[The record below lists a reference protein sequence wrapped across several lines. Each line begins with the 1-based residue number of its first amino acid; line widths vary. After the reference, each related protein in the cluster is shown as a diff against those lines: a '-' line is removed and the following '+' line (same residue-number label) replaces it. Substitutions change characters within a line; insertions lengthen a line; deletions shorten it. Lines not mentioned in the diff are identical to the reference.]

1 MGHLRGIVL
10 HSGSG
15 DNDAW
20 TMKTILTI
28 GNNPLVVVLSS
39 LFGAGAIGYLDAALG
54 EVIKWLIPVF
64 MIILADLVTGVSA
77 AKARGEAVRFSKG
90 ARRTINKLMSY
101 SCWLICCVALNQC
114 YGTHWIAWVGMGIVF
129 LIEGTSFLS
138 NLLEPHGIRLSIRGL
153 LRVIGGK
160 IHVDNL
166 DEVIEK

>member
-1 MGHLRGIVL
+1 
-10 HSGSG
+10 
-15 DNDAW
+15 
-20 TMKTILTI
+20 MKTILTI
-28 GNNPLVVVLSS
+28 GNNPVVVLLSS

-54 EVIKWLIPVF
+54 EVMHWLIPVV

-114 YGTHWIAWVGMGIVF
+114 YDTRWVAWVGMGIVF

-138 NLLEPHGIRLSIRGL
+138 NLLEPHGIRLSVRGL
-153 LRVIGGK
+153 LRVVGEK
-160 IHVDNL
+160 IKVEHL

>member
-1 MGHLRGIVL
+1 
-10 HSGSG
+10 
-15 DNDAW
+15 
-20 TMKTILTI
+20 MKTILTI
-28 GNNPLVVVLSS
+28 GNNPLVMVLSS

-54 EVIKWLIPVF
+54 DVIKWLIPVI

-114 YGTHWIAWVGMGIVF
+114 YGTHWIAWVGMGAVF
-129 LIEGTSFLS
+129 LIEGISFFS
-138 NLLEPHGIRLSIRGL
+138 NLLEPHGLKLSVTGI

-160 IHVDNL
+160 FHVDNL
-166 DEVIEK
+166 DDIINKK

>member
-1 MGHLRGIVL
+1 MGHLRGIVPRA
-10 HSGSG
+10 GG

-20 TMKTILTI
+20 TMKTILAI
-28 GNNPLVVVLSS
+28 GNNPVVVLLSS
-39 LFGAGAIGYLDAALG
+39 LFGAGAIGYLDATLAD
-54 EVIKWLIPVF
+54 VIKWLIPVV

-101 SCWLICCVALNQC
+101 SCWLICCVALNTC
-114 YGTHWIAWVGMGIVF
+114 YGTHWVAWVGMGIVF

>member
-1 MGHLRGIVL
+1 MGHLRGPL
-10 HSGSG
+10 PCGRG

-20 TMKTILTI
+20 TMKTILAI

-39 LFGAGAIGYLDAALG
+39 LFGVGAIGYLDATLAD
-54 EVIKWLIPVF
+54 VIKWLIPVV

-77 AKARGEAVRFSKG
+77 AKARGEVVRFSKG

-129 LIEGTSFLS
+129 LIEGISFLS

-160 IHVDNL
+160 LHVDHL